1 MAQVICT
8 LPNASEEISGVAF
21 TAHES
26 GMISA
31 EISDELAADFAS
43 IRGYQLVGDEAAPVR
58 EDADL
63 SDLSDLT
70 AKATA
75 LGIDV
80 KKAWGASRIKAEIG
94 RAEAA
99 TA

>member
-43 IRGYQLVGDEAAPVR
+43 IRGYQIVGDEVAPVR
-58 EDADL
+58 EDA
-63 SDLSDLT
+63 DLSDLT

>member
-43 IRGYQLVGDEAAPVR
+43 INGYQLVGDEVAPVR
-58 EDADL
+58 EDD
-63 SDLSDLT
+63 DLSDLT

>member
-21 TAHES
+21 TAHEA

-43 IRGYQLVGDEAAPVR
+43 IRGYQVVGDEAAPVR
-58 EDADL
+58 EDA
-63 SDLSDLT
+63 DLSDLT

>member
-31 EISDELAADFAS
+31 EISDDLAADFAS
-43 IRGYQLVGDEAAPVR
+43 INGYQLVGDEAAPVR

-63 SDLSDLT
+63 PDLT